1 MKIIVIGYSQMFAS
15 LVLGSI
21 EAGHQ
26 VVGILRHD
34 RILLDSFWLKIKD
47 IFAPSKDKSFIDA
60 YNLNEIKAQSVNSQ
74 KFIKEALKLNP
85 DIIFVASWSEKISQK
100 VINLPKIGCINCHP
114 SLLPKY
120 RGPNPYAQ
128 VIKTVKKKKYTFSFV
143 DNNYDTGPILHQQK
157 WKLAS

>member
-1 MKIIVIGYSQMFAS
+1 MFAS